1 MALPH
6 EACPPMPAPVRPLAV
21 ALLMICGAAASAAR
35 AGPGIVLAPA
45 VGSRTQLTVTGRAL
59 AKAPGPNHSTLGRDL
74 RLLSASP
81 LEGAFLEVRAFQQQI
96 KIHSGHDGEFSVT
109 FVAPPDRPF
118 PAGMSEVEAQLGEVL
133 ELAPVEIVS
142 EKAPFFV
149 ISDFDD
155 TVAVTN
161 VLSRRKLVAT
171 TFLDDEHT
179 QPVVERMPLF
189 YGCLR
194 ADKEAPPGFALVS
207 GSPTQFTPRVHGF
220 LTRHAFPFMG
230 LLLRNI
236 GPSTLS
242 FYKQPRIRELL
253 RTLPQRV
260 ILVGDS
266 GEKDPEV
273 YAQIRKEFP
282 ERVLE
287 IYIRKVPGADETKSR
302 FEGMQLFSD
311 PLEAARHAASR
322 GFLREECLKAALSAQ
337 GSK

>member
-1 MALPH
+1 
-6 EACPPMPAPVRPLAV
+6 MPVLVRQLAV
-21 ALLMICGAAASAAR
+21 ALLVTCGVAASAAR
-35 AGPGIVLAPA
+35 AGPGIILAPA
-45 VGSRTQLTVTGRAL
+45 VGSRTQLIVTGRAL
-59 AKAPGPNHSTLGRDL
+59 AETPGSDHSKLGRNL
-74 RLLSASP
+74 RRLSASP
-81 LEGAFLEVRAFQQQI
+81 WEGAFLELRAFQQLI
-96 KIHSGHDGEFSVT
+96 KIHSGSDGEFSVT
-109 FVAPPDRPF
+109 FIAPLDRPF
-118 PAGMSEVEAQLGEVL
+118 PAGMSEVEARLGEVV
-133 ELAPVEIVS
+133 ERAPVEIIS

-155 TVAVTN
+155 TVAVTD
-161 VLSRRKLVAT
+161 VLSKRKLVAT
-171 TFLDDEHT
+171 TFLEDADT

-194 ADKEAPPGFALVS
+194 ADKKAPPGFALVS
-207 GSPTQFTPRVHGF
+207 GSPTQLTSRVRGF
-220 LTRHAFPFMG
+220 LARHAFPFMG

-253 RTLPQRV
+253 RTLPHQV

-273 YAQIRKEFP
+273 YAQIRKELP

-322 GFLREECLKAALSAQ
+322 GFLEEACLKAAPAAPASP
-337 GSK
+337 

>member
-1 MALPH
+1 MTTI
-6 EACPPMPAPVRPLAV
+6 VRPLAV
-21 ALLMICGAAASAAR
+21 AFLLTCGVAASAAR
-35 AGPGIVLAPA
+35 AAPGIILAPA
-45 VGSRTQLTVTGRAL
+45 VGSHAQLTVTGRAL
-59 AKAPGPNHSTLGRDL
+59 AEAPESGQSKLGRNL
-74 RLLSASP
+74 RHLSASP
-81 LEGAFLEVRAFQQQI
+81 WEGAFLEVRAFQQQI

-109 FVAPPDRPF
+109 FVAPPNQPF
-118 PAGMSEVEAQLGEVL
+118 PAGMSEVEARLGEVV
-133 ELAPVEIVS
+133 ERAPVEIVS

-161 VLSRRKLVAT
+161 VLSKRKLVAT
-171 TFLDDEHT
+171 TLLEDKDT

-207 GSPTQFTPRVHGF
+207 GSPTQLTPRLRGF
-220 LTRHAFPFMG
+220 LAHHSFPFMG
-230 LLLRNI
+230 LVLRNI
-236 GPSTLS
+236 GSPTLS

-253 RTLPQRV
+253 RTLPHPV

-273 YAQIRKEFP
+273 YAEIRKEVP

-322 GFLREECLKAALSAQ
+322 GFLKAECLKAALPASP
-337 GSK
+337 